1 MALPTREGVIPIPIT
16 LNAADTEELDLTVE
30 NFPPKTLG
38 PTWRRDS
45 EGTFLRP
52 KHSLGWQI
60 AGWVQEYILDPNGD
74 AHDPRPWRFTK
85 EQLRFLV
92 WWYAVNSD
100 GEFIYRQGVLQRL
113 KGWGK

>member
-1 MALPTREGVIPIPIT
+1 MIPIPIT

-30 NFPPKTLG
+30 NFPPKILG
-38 PTWRRDS
+38 PTWRRDA
-45 EGTFLRP
+45 EGAFLRP

-60 AGWVQEYILDPNGD
+60 AGWVQEHILDPNGD
-74 AHDPRPWRFTK
+74 AHDPRPWRFTN